1 MIGGLSRV
9 HVRQVCDA
17 LKLEDLN
24 TIATGFTSY
33 EV

>member
-1 MIGGLSRV
+1 MIGGLNRV
-9 HVRQVCDA
+9 HVGQVCDA
-17 LKLEDLN
+17 LKLKDLN